1 MELQKYKE
9 QEQEKRTRQTAH
21 GKNNDANTY
30 GLRIGIK
37 MKIKELLESLSE
49 VKKYISEIR
58 INGYK
63 FDSFNEHR
71 ICKELGIDGDKLEV
85 ENWKVSLEGY
95 KAILIIHT
103 VEYQYS
109 EKKEENTED
118 ELTVS
123 NILEN
128 IYFDDENTIIIYNRY
143 NGKMYSS
150 DNDDVFVL
158 CELLC
163 LDVKEYVQIHKGKHQ
178 TIEIHLK

>member
-1 MELQKYKE
+1 
-9 QEQEKRTRQTAH
+9 
-21 GKNNDANTY
+21 
-30 GLRIGIK
+30 

-63 FDSFNEHR
+63 WGEFDEYKVKQYSFEALDGY
-71 ICKELGIDGDKLEV
+71 KELDVKS
-85 ENWKVSLEGY
+85 WKVSVECNDV
-95 KAILIIHT
+95 ILIIQ
-103 VEYQYS
+103 VKDSQDS
-109 EKKEENTED
+109 QDPEEDEDREED

-143 NGKMYSS
+143 NGKMYNS